1 MTKVGLDK
9 QSYEVPNTRKPGQT
23 GVYRNA
29 KRPVVEETFSPKVTT
44 MIECFNHGL
53 KLSKDR
59 PCVGIR
65 TVKNVET
72 GERGPYVWLTYRK
85 VNHRLTNFG
94 SGLLN
99 YLNHTMNDTRTR
111 QIPIGIWSVNRPEW
125 TIAELA
131 LSAYSL
137 YTIALYDTLG
147 PDTVEFVINHAEIE
161 TVICSGDHIA
171 DLLKI
176 KHKLPKLKTIVSMD
190 RIDGISQ
197 QGMTSKT
204 DIIKAWAAEKNVNLI
219 DFETVE
225 LLGKKNR
232 RSYNY
237 PAPDDLACIMYTSG
251 TTGMPK
257 GAMLTHRNFVS
268 ALAATYTNVGGTS
281 DDICISY
288 LPLAHIFGRISDAL
302 LLTLGGRIG
311 FFSGDMNTLVEDI
324 QVLKPTVFPSVPRL
338 LNKIYGKLVAST
350 VQASGVTGALAR
362 RAVDAKLSNLETGK
376 GFTHSFW
383 DRLIFN
389 KVKQALGGNVRIIVT
404 GSAPIGQDVIQFLRV
419 AFCCEIREGYGATE
433 TCATTTVHYENENKA
448 GHVGGPFPCNEI
460 KLVDVPEMNYL
471 STDPCPRGEI
481 CVRGPN
487 VFKGYYKDEEKTRE
501 CIDEEGWFHT
511 GDIGM
516 INEIGAFVII
526 DRIKNIFKLAQGE
539 YIAPEKIENVYSKD
553 PLIGQIYLHGD
564 SLQSSLVAIIVP
576 DADALNALIAARLP
590 HVSAK
595 KLSYIELCKLPEVN
609 ELVLAQMNHTGKK
622 AKLRGFEFAK
632 AIYLESEAFSIE
644 NDLLTPTFKVK
655 RSHAK
660 KKFEAQITK
669 LYEHVNSQV
678 GSEKSKL

>member
-9 QSYEVPNTRKPGQT
+9 QSYEVPNTRKSGQT

-94 SGLLN
+94 SGILN

-125 TIAELA
+125 TIADLA

-176 KHKLPKLKTIVSMD
+176 KHKLPKLKTIISMD
-190 RIDGISQ
+190 RINEISQ
-197 QGMTSKT
+197 QGVASKT
-204 DIIKAWAAEKNVNLI
+204 EIIKAWAAEKDINLI

-268 ALAATYTNVGGTS
+268 ALAATYTSVGGTT

-302 LLTLGGRIG
+302 VLTLGGRIG

-338 LNKIYGKLVAST
+338 LNKIYGKLLAST
-350 VQASGVTGALAR
+350 VQAPGVTGALAR
-362 RAVDAKLSNLETGK
+362 RAVNAKLSNLEAGK
-376 GFTHSFW
+376 GFTHPLW

-389 KVKQALGGNVRIIVT
+389 KVKQVLGGNVRIIVT

-433 TCATTTVHYENENKA
+433 TCATTTIHYENESMA

-487 VFKGYYKDEEKTRE
+487 IFKGYYKDEEKTRE

-516 INEIGAFVII
+516 INETGAFVII

-576 DADALNALIAARLP
+576 DSDALNALIAARLP

-660 KKFEAQITK
+660 KKFEAQIAK
-669 LYEHVNSQV
+669 LYEHINSQV

>member
-190 RIDGISQ
+190 RIDEISQ
-197 QGMTSKT
+197 QGMASKT

-362 RAVDAKLSNLETGK
+362 RAVDAKLSNLEAGK

-433 TCATTTVHYENENKA
+433 TCATTTIHYENENMA

-595 KLSYIELCKLPEVN
+595 KLSHIELCKLPEVN
-609 ELVLAQMNHTGKK
+609 ELVLAQMNHTGKN